1 MEGKQK
7 QLSELEEKLYMK
19 IGEESRKYE
28 REIAVKEFEIARYE
42 RMYDDMV
49 MKRKMPDIFNVI
61 SVIMQIVILVLIFVL
76 MN

>member
-7 QLSELEEKLYMK
+7 QLSELEERLYAK

-28 REIAVKEFEIARYE
+28 REIAVKEFEIAQYE

-49 MKRKMPDIFNVI
+49 MKRKLPDIFKII
-61 SVIMQIVILVLIFVL
+61 SVIMQSAILVLIFVL